1 MYGLGGHMPKLDLT
15 DRFVATIKTKTV
27 ADYFDAKTTGLG
39 LRVSPTGVKAWSVMF
54 TIPGTQKR
62 GRLSLGTYPA
72 TSLAT
77 ARTKAIEARG
87 RVEAGEDP
95 RCSKPKMHDGPM
107 TVGDLVEVYIA
118 KKKGIKTCRELG
130 RRLRADAVPVI
141 GTVKLADLHR
151 RDVHRVLD
159 PILERSAPVA
169 SAKAFGDLRA
179 MLRWAVERGYID
191 HDPMLGMKVKKA
203 KPRERFLDEDE
214 IAALWLAWPTALQAD
229 VVLALKLAL
238 VTGQRIGEVTGIT
251 LDEIDLAKG
260 VWNLP
265 ASRTKNGSAHTVP
278 LSDMALD
285 LIAEARR
292 TERGGRLFDLN
303 TQRLANFLAQR
314 RGRLPVQDWS
324 AHDLRRSVCTHLAML
339 GISPLIIG
347 AVVNH
352 RQVTKGGVTL
362 GVYVQ
367 YDYAKEK
374 REALDMWAD
383 RLTAI
388 VAGTA
393 PKVMPMRPQGAA

>member
-1 MYGLGGHMPKLDLT
+1 MPKLDLT

-62 GRLSLGTYPA
+62 GRLSLGTYPG

-95 RCSKPKMHDGPM
+95 RCSTKPKMHDGPM

-151 RDVHRVLD
+151 RDIHRVLD

-292 TERGGRLFDLN
+292 TERGGRLFNLN

-383 RLTAI
+383 RLAAI
-388 VAGTA
+388 VSGGGA
-393 PKVMPMRPQGAA
+393 KVIPLRAHEHG

>member
-1 MYGLGGHMPKLDLT
+1 MPKLDLT

-95 RCSKPKMHDGPM
+95 RCSTKPKMHDGPM

-238 VTGQRIGEVTGIT
+238 VTG
-251 LDEIDLAKG
+251 
-260 VWNLP
+260 P
-265 ASRTKNGSAHTVP
+265 
-278 LSDMALD
+278 
-285 LIAEARR
+285 
-292 TERGGRLFDLN
+292 
-303 TQRLANFLAQR
+303 
-314 RGRLPVQDWS
+314 
-324 AHDLRRSVCTHLAML
+324 
-339 GISPLIIG
+339 
-347 AVVNH
+347 
-352 RQVTKGGVTL
+352 
-362 GVYVQ
+362 
-367 YDYAKEK
+367 
-374 REALDMWAD
+374 RE
-383 RLTAI
+383 
-388 VAGTA
+388 
-393 PKVMPMRPQGAA
+393 

>member
-1 MYGLGGHMPKLDLT
+1 MPRLDLT
-15 DRFVATIKTKTV
+15 DRFCATIKTKKLI
-27 ADYFDAKTTGLG
+27 DYFDARTTGLG

-87 RVEAGEDP
+87 KVEAGEDP
-95 RCSKPKMHDGPM
+95 RRSTEPEIDDGPM
-107 TVGDLVEVYIA
+107 TVGGLVEAYLA
-118 KKKGIKTCRELG
+118 KKTGIKTCRELG
-130 RRLRADAVPVI
+130 RRLRADVVPVI

-159 PILERSAPVA
+159 PILERGAPVA

-179 MLRWAVERGYID
+179 MLRWAVERGYLD

-203 KPRERFLDEDE
+203 KPRERFLTEDE
-214 IAALWLAWPTALQAD
+214 IAVLWQAWPTALPANAA
-229 VVLALKLAL
+229 LALKLAL

-251 LDEIDLAKG
+251 LDEIDLAKA

-265 ASRTKNGSAHTVP
+265 AERTKNASAHTVP
-278 LSDMALD
+278 LSDMAVE

-292 TERGGRLFDLN
+292 TEIGGRLFDLN

-324 AHDLRRSVCTHLAML
+324 AHDLRRSFCTHLAML
-339 GISPLIIG
+339 GVSPLIIG

-352 RQVTKGGVTL
+352 RSQTKGGVTL

-367 YDYAKEK
+367 YDYAREK

-383 RLTAI
+383 RLSAI
-388 VAGTA
+388 VSGGAA
-393 PKVMPMRPQGAA
+393 KVIPMRAHEQG